1 METPSRSWVLRRN
14 CVMTPRQLLVA
25 FVVIGAG
32 TLVVSSAW
40 ALSGAWLVIP
50 FMLLEIGALALA
62 FVVYCRHARDH
73 ERITLEPSCVCVE
86 VVRGATSDRRVIP
99 RDWLR
104 CQFDDTRKG
113 LIRLVSPKQ
122 ELEVGQFV
130 DQTGRRKFYDEFRAA
145 LRGCATPG

>member
-1 METPSRSWVLRRN
+1 METQSRSWVLGRN
-14 CVMTPRQLLVA
+14 CVMTPRQLLGA
-25 FVVIGAG
+25 FVVVGAG

-73 ERITLEPSCVCVE
+73 ERITLEPGRVCVE
-86 VVRGATSDRRVIP
+86 VVRGSKSNHQAIS

-104 CQFDDTRKG
+104 CQFDDSRRG
-113 LIRLVSPKQ
+113 LVRLVSAKQ

-130 DQTGRRKFYDEFRAA
+130 DQVGRRKFYDEFRAA
-145 LRGCATPG
+145 LRGCATPV